1 MIKVSGESANSPNDY
16 SSSKSLFK
24 ERSSNNLL
32 QMVESQDNLHM
43 QIESLLGVPPPFDG
57 EVSFTSL
64 NSSISM
70 PDSDIQDQLSVIR
83 NKNKELQKTAT
94 LTIQDF
100 KNTSRNLLSR
110 SQLPSN
116 KNSLILNDLECGK
129 KNLENTDEEVK
140 NQSCV
145 NFASLEVDDSM
156 GVVYLKIQD
165 IQKEINDAAQRL
177 LESEKMIMCTES
189 KNQILE
195 SRIKELEKSLN
206 CLDII
211 EGPDKGRA
219 EICTCVIS

>member
-1 MIKVSGESANSPNDY
+1 MIKVSGESTNSPNGY
-16 SSSKSLFK
+16 SSSKGLFN
-24 ERSSNNLL
+24 EQSSNNRLR
-32 QMVESQDNLHM
+32 MVGSQDNFHY

-116 KNSLILNDLECGK
+116 KNSLILNELEFGK
-129 KNLENTDEEVK
+129 KNSENTDEEVK
-140 NQSCV
+140 NQSSV
-145 NFASLEVDDSM
+145 NFASLEADDNM
-156 GVVYLKIQD
+156 GVVYQKIQD
-165 IQKEINDAAQRL
+165 IQKEINEAAQRL

-206 CLDII
+206 GLDIT
-211 EGPDKGRA
+211 EGPDKGRN